1 MASVTAIRSRLLFAA
16 AIALLALNLRA
27 AVGSLGVVLE
37 PVRDGLGLNAAVAG
51 ALTTLPV
58 LCFAGFGALSPGVV
72 RWAGLNR
79 TAFGV
84 LIVAAAGLAARA
96 VVDSGALF
104 VVLTVVA
111 LGAAAIGN
119 VILPALAKQHLP
131 DHLTLISATYGAALM
146 GGAALS
152 AGLTVPISD
161 AADSWRAGLGAWA
174 ILALASALP
183 WIPMLRHDV
192 HITVGTKAGRT
203 KTGIGFRHV
212 ARSPMAWA
220 LAASFGVQSSQAY
233 AQFGWFASMLDGAG
247 LTSSSAGA
255 MLSVLSATGIP
266 VSLSLPFL
274 IRWAGD
280 RPVLPWMFALATVG
294 GWLGVLLVPTT
305 TPWAWAILLG
315 IGGGMFPWCLTM
327 IGRRSMT
334 VDGTASLSGF
344 VQAIGY
350 SIAAVGPFGVGLL
363 HGATGGYDVPIYALI
378 GAGVAMGVVGTLVVR
393 SGTLE
398 EDLERHGAGRVGA

>member
-1 MASVTAIRSRLLFAA
+1 MTATRSRLLFVV

-27 AVGSLGVVLE
+27 AVGSLGVVLD

-58 LCFAGFGALSPGVV
+58 VCFAGFGALSPGIV

-79 TAFGV
+79 TAFGL
-84 LIVAAAGLAARA
+84 LIVTAVGLAARA

-104 VVLTVVA
+104 VVLTIVA
-111 LGAAAIGN
+111 LGATAIGN

-131 DHLTLISATYGAALM
+131 DHLTAISATYGAALV

-152 AGLTVPISD
+152 AGLTVPVSD
-161 AADSWRAGLGAWA
+161 AAGSWRAGLGAWA
-174 ILALASALP
+174 ILALAAAVP

-192 HITVGTKAGRT
+192 HITVGTKAGAAR
-203 KTGIGFRHV
+203 TGIGFRHV

-233 AQFGWFASMLDGAG
+233 AQFGWFASMLDEAG
-247 LTSSSAGA
+247 LTASSAGA
-255 MLSVLSATGIP
+255 MLSLLSAVGIP
-266 VSLSLPFL
+266 ASLSLPLL

-280 RPVLPWMFALATVG
+280 RPLLPWLFALGTIG
-294 GWLGVLLVPTT
+294 GWLGVLLAPTAA
-305 TPWAWAILLG
+305 PWAWAILLG
-315 IGGGMFPWCLTM
+315 IGSGMFPWCLTM
-327 IGRRSMT
+327 IGRRSAT
-334 VDGTASLSGF
+334 VEGTAALSGF

-378 GAGVAMGVVGTLVVR
+378 GGGVVMGVVGTLVVR
-393 SGTLE
+393 GGMLE
-398 EDLERHGAGRVGA
+398 DDLERRGRRVEP